1 MVNEEQTS
9 TASAPQTTRTHWRLW
24 FWAFFA
30 GTAAYM
36 LWYKWNA
43 IHWFAL
49 SDTDDNMRFVQVRSW
64 LAGQGWYDLRNHRMD
79 PPGGISIHWSRIVD
93 LPIAGLLLILQPLLG
108 GPQAARWACAIAPML
123 AFGASLYG
131 MMLAA
136 RRLIDRWAFFLTF
149 AIMVCAQTSMLMW
162 MPLRIDHHGW
172 QLATLIWAVTGIAD
186 PKRVRGGVTTGL
198 ATAISL
204 SIGLEL
210 LPYLATIGGLSLLWW
225 VLDRHEH
232 ERIRA
237 YGAALAGGAA
247 VGYGV
252 FGSFDNAQ
260 PLCDALTPV
269 YLSTLLEAGGLM
281 VLLGS
286 LRIEARTSRIVL
298 MVATAIVL
306 GGAFAIVWP
315 QCLGRPE
322 HITPELDRL
331 WFSHI
336 KEAKP
341 LYEHGWR
348 IWFPTIALSGVGLIG
363 AAVTWRRAQGT
374 HLEMPW
380 LVVTL
385 LSLFSTALLLWQTRA
400 GPASQAMGVI
410 GATALGYPLMR
421 WTFTYESDRE
431 DAIGRLTAS
440 AIHVLG
446 TVAAFLLVSGC
457 FAALIVG
464 WVPEHKTVYRQK
476 VDQANRRCP
485 TLPALKPIAALPAT
499 TILTFVDLGP
509 RLIAVTHHSA
519 IAGPYHRAGA
529 EILDVQHSFRA
540 ENPEV
545 AHNVMRRHGATLLL
559 LCPGF
564 SESTVYQSENPKGF
578 YVQLKN
584 NRVPAWLAPM
594 PLPANSPFKLWKLI
608 G

>member
-1 MVNEEQTS
+1 M
-9 TASAPQTTRTHWRLW
+9 W

-30 GTAAYM
+30 ATAAYM
-36 LWYKWNA
+36 LWYKWGA
-43 IHWFAL
+43 ITWFAL
-49 SDTDDNMRFVQVRSW
+49 SDTDDNMRFVQVKSW

-79 PPGGISIHWSRIVD
+79 PPDGISIHWSRIVD
-93 LPIAGLLLILQPLLG
+93 LPIAGLLLILQPILG

-136 RRLIDRWAFFLTF
+136 RRLIDRWAFFLAF
-149 AIMVCAQTSMLMW
+149 AVMVCAQTSMLMW

-186 PKRVRGGVTTGL
+186 PKKVRGGITTGI

-210 LPYLATIGGLSLLWW
+210 LPYLATIGALSLLWW
-225 VLDRHEH
+225 VLDASERD
-232 ERIRA
+232 RIRA

-247 VGYGV
+247 VGYAV
-252 FGSFDNAQ
+252 FGSFDNAA

-286 LRIEARTSRIVL
+286 LRIEGRTSRAVL
-298 MVATAIVL
+298 MAAAAIVL
-306 GGAFAIVWP
+306 GGAFATTWP

-322 HITPELDRL
+322 HISPELDKL

-348 IWFPTIALSGVGLIG
+348 VWFPTIALSGVGLVG
-363 AAVTWRRAQGT
+363 AFVTWRREQGT
-374 HLEMPW
+374 AKEMPW

-410 GATALGYPLMR
+410 GATALGQPLMV
-421 WTFTYESDRE
+421 WTLGYTSDRKGALGQIE
-431 DAIGRLTAS
+431 AS
-440 AIHVLG
+440 LIHILG
-446 TVAAFLLVSGC
+446 TVAAFLLVSGS
-457 FAALIVG
+457 FAAMIVRS
-464 WVPEHKTVYRQK
+464 VPEHRTAYRK
-476 VDQANRRCP
+476 SVDQANRRCP
-485 TLPALKPIAALPAT
+485 TLPALKPIAALPPAT
-499 TILTFVDLGP
+499 IFTFVDLGP
-509 RLIAVTHHSA
+509 RLIAVTHHDA
-519 IAGPYHRAGA
+519 IAGPYHRAGNA
-529 EILDVQHSFRA
+529 ILDVQHAFRA
-540 ENPEV
+540 DNPEV
-545 AHNVMRRHGATLLL
+545 AHDVMKRHGASLLL
-559 LCPGF
+559 LCPGL

-584 NRVPAWLAPM
+584 GKVPGWLAPM
-594 PLPANSPFKLWKLI
+594 PLPANSPFKLWKLV